1 MLQRPRDKLGN
12 TSARGC
18 KIIEQ
23 IINQTKHLYAPLS
36 GRERERGITMMNFTE
51 LLAMNSFMTN
61 AAAAVT
67 VTDTEVKKTEEY
79 KTKKAEAVKNN
90 AVWNSAIAVIRTAN
104 PKISDADAAAT
115 AAAMLA
121 ASGITKEVTDA
132 EIITEIK
139 ESMLA
144 EKKAEAQMEAMSQLG
159 ESMAQLKVIQNMMGV
174 GETVSTPAPAPAPTP
189 TQAPIESR
197 MSMAERKAMIRD
209 MVGTGTGTNQFRRH
223 CSTTAQANEAR
234 ALIERWRSLG
244 YITGG
249 QKAELRAEVN
259 AAAWLGHC
267 GVTATR

>member
-1 MLQRPRDKLGN
+1 
-12 TSARGC
+12 
-18 KIIEQ
+18 
-23 IINQTKHLYAPLS
+23 
-36 GRERERGITMMNFTE
+36 MMNFTE

-174 GETVSTPAPAPAPTP
+174 GETVSTPAPAPAP
-189 TQAPIESR
+189 APSAPAESR
-197 MSMAERKAMIRD
+197 MTMSERKAYVREMI
-209 MVGTGTGTNQFRRH
+209 GSGTGTNQFRRH
-223 CSTTAQANEAR
+223 CDTTAQANAAR
-234 ALIERWRSLG
+234 AKIEQWRSLG

>member
-1 MLQRPRDKLGN
+1 MK
-12 TSARGC
+12 
-18 KIIEQ
+18 
-23 IINQTKHLYAPLS
+23 
-36 GRERERGITMMNFTE
+36 NFTFTD
-51 LLAMNSFMTN
+51 LLALNGFMNT
-61 AAAAVT
+61 AAASVN
-67 VTDTEVKKTEEY
+67 VTDTEVKKTEAFQ
-79 KTKKAEAVKNN
+79 TKKAEADKNN
-90 AVWNSAIAVIRTAN
+90 IVWKNTLEVIKKAN
-104 PKISDADAAAT
+104 ANISDTDAEAT

-121 ASGITKEVTDA
+121 TSGITKEVTEKDIVD
-132 EIITEIK
+132 EIRETMI
-139 ESMLA
+139 A
-144 EKKAEAQMEAMSQLG
+144 EKKAEAQLEAMSSLG
-159 ESMAQLKVIQNMMGV
+159 ESMAQLQILQQMMG
-174 GETVSTPAPAPAPTP
+174 GSETVVATPAPAPAPSVP
-189 TQAPIESR
+189 AAPAESR

>member
-1 MLQRPRDKLGN
+1 
-12 TSARGC
+12 
-18 KIIEQ
+18 
-23 IINQTKHLYAPLS
+23 
-36 GRERERGITMMNFTE
+36 MMNFTE

-79 KTKKAEAVKNN
+79 KTKKVEAVKNN

-121 ASGITKEVTDA
+121 ASGITKEVTET
-132 EIITEIK
+132 EIIAEIK

-159 ESMAQLKVIQNMMGV
+159 ESMAQLKVIQQMMG
-174 GETVSTPAPAPAPTP
+174 GETVATPAPAPAPAP
-189 TQAPIESR
+189 TSAVPAESR
-197 MSMAERKAMIRD
+197 MTMPERKAYIREMI
-209 MVGTGTGTNQFRRH
+209 GAGSGTNQFRRH
-223 CSTTAQANEAR
+223 CSTTAQANAAR
-234 ALIERWRSLG
+234 AKIEEWRSKG